1 MIRSCKPAAELW
13 KENIKEQSA
22 VQAGNIL
29 ALYETLNK
37 RHGIWLQ
44 SIYERLHERFVR
56 PLEVAQMCGLVFDAI
71 SEVRANGEDN
81 PVFKQLEE
89 MVESC
94 AAEPGGVGFE
104 LPDWLTE
111 LQDEVM
117 LSRVD
122 SKEEQRLREPKDEA
136 FEPVPFPI
144 EPMTLEDVE
153 AQIPTVNPPDKGR

>member
-1 MIRSCKPAAELW
+1 
-13 KENIKEQSA
+13 
-22 VQAGNIL
+22 
-29 ALYETLNK
+29 
-37 RHGIWLQ
+37 
-44 SIYERLHERFVR
+44 
-56 PLEVAQMCGLVFDAI
+56 MCGLVFDAI

-89 MVESC
+89 MVESF